1 MKYLNMYLYH
11 KNILDTSL
19 TGSLLLLIGSKTIDF
34 FGMVELVT
42 RSDSI
47 DSNLI
52 LKIMLLSNKQK

>member
-1 MKYLNMYLYH
+1 MKYLNMYFYH